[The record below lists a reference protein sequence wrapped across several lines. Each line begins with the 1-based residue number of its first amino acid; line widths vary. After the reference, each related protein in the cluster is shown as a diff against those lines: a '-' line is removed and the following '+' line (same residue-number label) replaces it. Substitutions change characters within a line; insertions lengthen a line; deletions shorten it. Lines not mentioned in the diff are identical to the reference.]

1 MASSQRGWNPDVPP
15 EPAAIPM
22 ASASIARFRDL
33 LEPPE
38 WEQFRRTMAEGASLL
53 QKRRLWNINSTAH
66 GGGVAEML
74 AWQIPYERDAGMDV
88 RWLVFQG
95 DPEFFAF
102 TKRLHALLHG
112 ISADGSEISAAE
124 RACYEQTAAAN
135 AAALDRLIDA
145 GDLVSVHD
153 PQPAGLIPAL
163 VRRGC
168 RVIWRCHIG
177 VDAPN
182 TLSKGAWD
190 FLRPWIGSSH
200 AYVFSRRAYVWDG
213 LDASRVAIIPPAID
227 AFSPKNAEM
236 RPETAAAVLQAT
248 GIVQA
253 GGDSEPAFRARD
265 GSPRKVERRA
275 QLLPDAKLPVDAPFV
290 LQVSRWDRLKDPVGV
305 LKGFAMIVDAVGAGH
320 LVLAGPGTSSVADDP
335 EEKAVLR
342 EVEDAWRGLPARG
355 QGRIHLVRLP
365 MEDQDENAAI
375 VNALQRR
382 AEVVVQKSLREGF
395 GLTVA
400 EAMWKSR
407 PVVASR
413 VGGIQDQ
420 IENGK
425 NGVLIDDPQDLA
437 AFGTAVARLFSD
449 RSVAERLGAAAKR
462 RVQQEFLAPRLL
474 MQHVQLARKLLRS
487 AD

>member
-1 MASSQRGWNPDVPP
+1 VPP

-22 ASASIARFRDL
+22 ASASIAPFRDL
-33 LEPPE
+33 FEPAE
-38 WEQFRRTMAEGASLL
+38 WEQFRRTMEAGAALL
-53 QKRRLWNINSTAH
+53 QKRRLWNISSTAH

-88 RWLVFQG
+88 RWVVIKG

-112 ISADGSEISAAE
+112 TSADGSEISAAE
-124 RACYEQTAAAN
+124 RACFEQTAAAN
-135 AAALDRLIDA
+135 AAPLDRLIDA
-145 GDLVSVHD
+145 GDLVIVHD
-153 PQPAGLIPAL
+153 PQPAGLIPGL

-168 RVIWRCHIG
+168 HVIWRCHIG

-182 TLSKGAWD
+182 RLSKVAWD
-190 FLRPWIGSSH
+190 FLRPWIGAAH
-200 AYVFSRRAYVWDG
+200 VYVFSRRAYVWEG
-213 LDASRVAIIPPAID
+213 LDASRLEVIPPAID
-227 AFSPKNAEM
+227 PFAPKNAEM
-236 RPETAAAVLQAT
+236 APETVGAVLHAT
-248 GIVQA
+248 GIVEA
-253 GGDSEPAFRARD
+253 GGEGEPAVRARD
-265 GSPRKVERRA
+265 GSTLRVERRA
-275 QLLPDAKLPVDAPFV
+275 RLFPDTKLPVDEPFV

-305 LKGFAMIVDAVGAGH
+305 LKGFAMIGEALGAGH
-320 LVLAGPGTSSVADDP
+320 LVLAGPGASSVADDP
-335 EEKAVLR
+335 EEKTVLR
-342 EVEDAWRGLPARG
+342 EVEDAWRRLPAKAQSRS
-355 QGRIHLVRLP
+355 HLVRLP
-365 MEDQDENAAI
+365 MDDQVENAVI

-437 AFGTAVARLFSD
+437 GFGTALARLLAN
-449 RSVAERLGAAAKR
+449 RSLAERLGAAAKR
-462 RVQQEFLAPRLL
+462 RVHKEFLAPRLL
-474 MQHVQLARKLLRS
+474 IQHVQLTRKLLRS